1 MNLMT
6 MFRAYREARGWRETY
21 ALHRPQK
28 NFGIAI
34 HKDYDALRWQRYNR
48 LERKLQRRIEADLA
62 AYDAQAARIAE
73 LEAALVCARMGLE
86 APTHAANDYNCEDWP
101 IGEGCR
107 GCDGN
112 ELRAAIV
119 KEIDALMNEE
129 A

>member
-62 AYDAQAARIAE
+62 AYDAQAARIAALVSDNAWLQISNDERGISLRNCESNEADLATE
-73 LEAALVCARMGLE
+73 LE
-86 APTHAANDYNCEDWP
+86 
-101 IGEGCR
+101 
-107 GCDGN
+107 
-112 ELRAAIV
+112 
-119 KEIDALMNEE
+119 KS
-129 A
+129 